1 MANNKLES
9 MPMRRLVMNMSL
21 PLMVSLLVQSLYN
34 IVDGIFVAKL
44 SEDAL
49 TATSLVFPIQ
59 MLMIAVGVGT
69 AVGVNSLLSR
79 SIGAKDAT
87 LTQMTAATGVVL
99 SCFSTVLFMAFGLVG
114 TQSFVAAF
122 TENAQIAKW
131 SEDYLLICT
140 LFCLGSFV
148 ATMYQRFL
156 QAVGDTKSSMIS
168 LIAGAVT
175 NIILDPIMIFGLLG
189 FPRLEV
195 LGAAIATVI
204 GQWVSALAA
213 IWLNKTKNSAV
224 PVRFRGYRF
233 DVRTAGKIY
242 QVGLPTIVTQALGSV
257 MMAGMNKI
265 LMPLS
270 VAAVAFFG
278 AYYKLQNFLFMPMN
292 GLGQAAIPIV
302 GFNYGAK
309 NDSRV
314 KEAVRT
320 ILPIAV
326 GIAVAA
332 SALFLVLPKQL
343 LGMFSP
349 TEEMLSIGV
358 PALRIIAG
366 TFPLA
371 TVTMILGYAM
381 SGLGNGVVNML
392 GTALRQ
398 LIVLLP
404 LAWLLADQFGVGSV
418 WYAFWAGEL
427 LAMGYAIVAAK
438 RGMKKAGVTSAQ
450 IRLPPPAGRPCTP
463 SG

>member
-9 MPMRRLVMNMSL
+9 MPMQRLVMNMSL

-79 SIGAKDAT
+79 SIGAKDAA
-87 LTQMTAATGVVL
+87 LTQKTAATGVVL
-99 SCFSTVLFMAFGLVG
+99 SCVSTMIFMVFGLVG
-114 TQSFVAAF
+114 TRSFVTAF

-156 QAVGDTKSSMIS
+156 QAVGDTKNSMIS

-189 FPRLEV
+189 FPKLEV

-213 IWLNKTKNSAV
+213 IWLNKTKNPAV

-343 LGMFSP
+343 LGLFSP

-358 PALRIIAG
+358 PALRIIAV

-371 TVTMILGYAM
+371 TVTMILGYSM

-398 LIVLLP
+398 LIVFLP
-404 LAWLLADQFGVGSV
+404 LAWLLARQLGVGTV
-418 WYAFWAGEL
+418 WYAFWAAEL
-427 LAMGYAIVAAK
+427 LAMGYTIVAAK
-438 RGMKKAGVTSAQ
+438 RGMKKAGVV
-450 IRLPPPAGRPCTP
+450 
-463 SG
+463 